1 MDNDL
6 KKLRDELARQLTA
19 GELEILHVSADGS
32 VGSGNEIE
40 TWSTR
45 CHCCNF
51 ELDSREY
58 GLDTFFPC
66 PNCGYP
72 MWCSSFI
79 VIPNFVGHYPS
90 YTIEDENGKPLAL
103 NFKGD
108 VRSFTSEE
116 EAQAYI
122 RYLGVPI
129 EMAQIK
135 KRF

>member
-1 MDNDL
+1 M
-6 KKLRDELARQLTA
+6 
-19 GELEILHVSADGS
+19 
-32 VGSGNEIE
+32 
-40 TWSTR
+40 
-45 CHCCNF
+45 
-51 ELDSREY
+51 
-58 GLDTFFPC
+58 
-66 PNCGYP
+66 
-72 MWCSSFI
+72 
-79 VIPNFVGHYPS
+79 GHYPS